1 MSRIIGCRDLHV
13 VPLVSDVIS
22 GTSTYGTPVRV
33 PSLINISITDSV
45 EQNKFYSDDSIEQAF
60 SKTSGKDV
68 TIELGYITNELEA
81 LITGKKID
89 ENGVLVQSDSD
100 APSEVALLFRA
111 PKSKGG
117 AFRYICLYK
126 GTLSRTESEYATQ
139 EDGVESSNVTLTGTF
154 ISLLSNGKMSAVAD
168 SDDEG
173 TETSVQNWFTKVY
186 GATMQGQ

>member
-13 VPLVSDVIS
+13 VPLVSDVVG
-22 GTSTYGTPVRV
+22 GTPTYGTPVRV
-33 PSLINISITDSV
+33 PSLINIGITDSV
-45 EQNKFYSDDSIEQAF
+45 EQSKFYSDDSIEQAF

-68 TIELGYITNELEA
+68 TIELGYITNEIEA
-81 LITGKKID
+81 LITGKTID

-100 APSEVALLFRA
+100 TPAEVALLFRA

-126 GTLSRTESEYATQ
+126 GTLNRTESEYATQ

-168 SDDEG
+168 SDDED
-173 TETSVQNWFTKVY
+173 TNESVENWFTKVY
-186 GATMQGQ
+186 GATMRG

>member
-13 VPLVSDVIS
+13 VPLVSDVV
-22 GTSTYGTPVRV
+22 GGKPTYGTPVRV
-33 PSLINISITDSV
+33 PSLINIGITDSV
-45 EQNKFYSDDSIEQAF
+45 EQSKFYSDDSVEQAF

-81 LITGKKID
+81 LITGKEID

-100 APSEVALLFRA
+100 LPCEVALLFRA

-126 GTLSRTESEYATQ
+126 GTLNRTESEYATQ

-168 SDDEG
+168 SDDKG
-173 TETSVQNWFTKVY
+173 TEDSVQNWFTKVY
-186 GATMQGQ
+186 GATMQG

>member
-13 VPLVSDVIS
+13 VPLVSDAV
-22 GTSTYGTPVRV
+22 GGKPTYGTPKRV

-45 EQNKFYSDDSIEQAF
+45 EQSKFYSDDSVEQAF

-81 LITGKKID
+81 LITGKEID

-173 TETSVQNWFTKVY
+173 TETSVQNWFTTVY